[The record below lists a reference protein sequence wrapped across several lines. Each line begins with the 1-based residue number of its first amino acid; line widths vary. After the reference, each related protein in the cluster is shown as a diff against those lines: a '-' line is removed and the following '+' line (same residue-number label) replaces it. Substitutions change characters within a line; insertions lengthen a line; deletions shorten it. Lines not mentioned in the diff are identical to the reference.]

1 MMSEGSVR
9 RSRGGRKTLESRFRS
24 LISLWNIRDFRRLCG
39 SQVLAGLG
47 EWLATMAL
55 IALVWERT
63 HSALISGLVLV
74 LRILPA
80 AVLGSMLGSFVDRF
94 DGKRVL
100 VWCTAARAAV
110 YGALPFVSGIGVVLA
125 LALLAEITS
134 IAYTSAR
141 DATLPRLV
149 PMENLPTAN
158 AVSMGSVYGAMPAGS
173 ALFALFTIFGSESIE
188 MALATAGA
196 LTAVATL
203 IVGRINAKAC
213 AAQRDASCADEPI
226 TWRAGLRQLRE
237 VMRGDPILRRVA
249 IGGTAAATGGGVVI
263 TLGQAYVRGTLHAGP
278 ASFSMLLLAF
288 CMGIVAGVVAIHR
301 ARAHLPKIFLAG
313 IAAMGAI
320 LVLMALV
327 PRTGVGIAMGFVFGA
342 AFVVVFLGGVTI
354 LQERIHDSLRGRAF
368 AVAHSGLRVA
378 AVLMGVLAAW
388 GARALGSEARSLGV
402 LALDGTQ
409 VMFAFAGLLLSA
421 VAVTMLKSGV
431 LPARAAEH

>member
-1 MMSEGSVR
+1 
-9 RSRGGRKTLESRFRS
+9 LNSRFRS
-24 LISLWNIRDFRRLCG
+24 LASVWEIRDFRRLCG

-80 AVLGSMLGSFVDRF
+80 AVLGSLLGSLVDRF

-110 YGALPFVSGIGVVLA
+110 YASLPFVSGIGVVLA
-125 LALLAEITS
+125 LALLAEVTS

-149 PMENLPTAN
+149 PRASLPTAN
-158 AVSMGSVYGAMPAGS
+158 AISMGSVYGAMPAGS
-173 ALFALFTIFGSESIE
+173 ALFALFTLFGSESVE
-188 MALATAGA
+188 AALATAGA
-196 LTAVATL
+196 LTALATL

-213 AAQRDASCADEPI
+213 AAQRMDGCTERI

-237 VMRGDPILRRVA
+237 VFHADPVLRRVA
-249 IGGTAAATGGGVVI
+249 IGGTAAATGGGVVL

-288 CMGIVAGVVAIHR
+288 CFGIMAGVVAIHR
-301 ARAHLPKIFLAG
+301 ARAHMPRIFLAG
-313 IAAMGAI
+313 IAAMGGI

-327 PRTGVGIAMGFVFGA
+327 PRTGIGIAMGFVFGA
-342 AFVVVFLGGVTI
+342 SFVVVFLGGITI

-368 AVAHSGLRVA
+368 ALAHSGLRVA

-409 VMFAFAGLLLSA
+409 VMMGFAGLLLSV
-421 VAVTMLKSGV
+421 VAVVMVKSGV
-431 LPARAAEH
+431 LPVEARD